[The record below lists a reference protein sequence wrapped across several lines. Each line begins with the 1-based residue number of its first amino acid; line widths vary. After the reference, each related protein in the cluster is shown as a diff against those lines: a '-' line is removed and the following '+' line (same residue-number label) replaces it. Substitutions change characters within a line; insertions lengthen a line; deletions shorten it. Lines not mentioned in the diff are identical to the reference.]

1 MSLGTRVASSF
12 AFLVGLAVATPAL
25 AAAWNQEEVT
35 AIAQQLEQAT
45 KDLYDSF
52 YKQPTQGIG
61 SGQARAYLELKQQL
75 RRIRT
80 EARHLAAALGK
91 GEGHDE
97 TLPIWRN
104 LMEEVRRAQEN
115 ARRVYSTGPV
125 TERANTA
132 REALEKL
139 APYYDAEG

>member
-1 MSLGTRVASSF
+1 LPTAAS
-12 AFLVGLAVATPAL
+12 GILAGP
-25 AAAWNQEEVT
+25 WR
-35 AIAQQLEQAT
+35 QQLEQAT

-80 EARHLAAALGK
+80 ESRHLAASLGK

-104 LMEEVRRAQEN
+104 LMEEVRSAQDN
-115 ARRVYSTGPV
+115 ARRVYTTGPV

-139 APYYDAEG
+139 APYYDTGS